1 MWSPPAPGAR
11 CAGAGDPRSSLECVS
26 RDRGGGGASLAMPGM
41 RGAGRKDRA
50 TTVQGAIQQAVRRD
64 RGGGLRECRRQ
75 SGGAAFPLAGDHGA
89 RDRPTL
95 LGTVGPAASQAS
107 AETDPRGRDL
117 WGEKGQVS
125 DGSEQSGTRRAALVW
140 EGAEEGNAGRVF
152 QDGAQKRAAQTH
164 RGDRKSTRLN
174 TSHLGISYAVFCL
187 KK

>member
-95 LGTVGPAASQAS
+95 LGTVDQRRRKPALKQIGVD
-107 AETDPRGRDL
+107 EIYRG
-117 WGEKGQVS
+117 
-125 DGSEQSGTRRAALVW
+125 
-140 EGAEEGNAGRVF
+140 
-152 QDGAQKRAAQTH
+152 
-164 RGDRKSTRLN
+164 
-174 TSHLGISYAVFCL
+174 
-187 KK
+187 KKDKF